1 MIKKLLI
8 LLVLINISCSE
19 EKKESFNLTGKT
31 NQIENGSKLFMHDL
45 VNNKTLDSAVVE
57 NGEFQF
63 IQKLPDYPYWV
74 ILHTKD
80 RLQSKDI
87 WIEDKTMTFDA
98 IDTDFASGKITGSE
112 SNNLITE
119 LYRNADFDKPNEL
132 KETERNLIEQ
142 HPQSIIS
149 AFILSGNLNTWGTKE
164 TLRLFQN
171 FPDKNKNTQFGQK
184 ISDYLKTSKTPEISE
199 QFIDISMENPKG
211 EIKKLSDL
219 KGKVILLE
227 FWASWCLPCREDNPE
242 LVNIYNEYNSKGFEI
257 YAVSLDQEK
266 ERWINA
272 INKDNLKWTHVS
284 DLQKPNKAAELY
296 GVTSIP
302 DSFLIDQD
310 GKVIANKLRGEELRK
325 KLGELFS
332 SH

>member
-19 EKKESFNLTGKT
+19 EKKQSFNLTGET
-31 NQIENGSKLFMHDL
+31 DQIENGSKLFMHDL

-63 IQKLPDYPYWV
+63 NQKLPDYPYWV

-80 RLQSKDI
+80 RSQSKDI

-98 IDTDFASGKITGSE
+98 TDADFAKAKITGSE
-112 SNNLITE
+112 SNDLITE
-119 LYRNADFDKPNEL
+119 LYQNVDFEKREEL
-132 KETERNLIEQ
+132 KETEKKFIEQ
-142 HPQSIIS
+142 QPKSIIS
-149 AFILSGNLNTWGTKE
+149 AFILSNNLNTWGTKE
-164 TLRLFQN
+164 TKRLFQS
-171 FPDKNKNTQFGQK
+171 FSDKNKSSQFGEK
-184 ISDYLKTSKTPEISE
+184 IMDNLKTSKTPEIGE
-199 QFIDISMENPKG
+199 QFADISMENPNG
-211 EIKKLSDL
+211 EIKILSDL

-227 FWASWCLPCREDNPE
+227 YWASWCLPCREENPE

-257 YAVSLDQEK
+257 YAVSLDRDKQSWIDAIEK
-266 ERWINA
+266 
-272 INKDNLKWTHVS
+272 DDLKWIHVS

-302 DSFLIDQD
+302 DSFIIDQD
-310 GKVIANKLRGEELRK
+310 GKVIANKLRGEELRN
-325 KLGELFS
+325 KLEELFA